1 MKRTA
6 VYPGTFD
13 PMTNGHVDLIRRG
26 CHIFDRVLVA
36 VLIDTEK
43 APLFTVEERLHM
55 IRAIFRREPKVVVKS
70 FSGLLVEFMR
80 KENARIVVRG
90 LRVVSDFE
98 HEFQMALMNRRLGPE
113 VETLFLTPKEEL
125 SYTSSRLVKQV
136 HQLGGDVSGLVP
148 AVVHRALDQEAAEAT
163 RLGALTR
170 SDPRELPECLRDRV
184 GHGARP
190 ARRVEK
196 QVLRLSFGGERA
208 VRRGRPRTGTC
219 SPGSSARSSGPGL
232 SRCRRSARRG
242 GSARAPR

>member
-1 MKRTA
+1 VKRTA

-98 HEFQMALMNRRLGPE
+98 HEFQMALMNRRLGPQ

-148 AVVHRALDQEAAEAT
+148 AVVLRAL
-163 RLGALTR
+163 
-170 SDPRELPECLRDRV
+170 
-184 GHGARP
+184 ARKIP
-190 ARRVEK
+190 T
-196 QVLRLSFGGERA
+196 GG
-208 VRRGRPRTGTC
+208 
-219 SPGSSARSSGPGL
+219 
-232 SRCRRSARRG
+232 
-242 GSARAPR
+242 

>member
-43 APLFTVEERLHM
+43 APLFTVDERLHM

-80 KENARIVVRG
+80 KEDARIVVRG

-148 AVVHRALDQEAAEAT
+148 AVVHRALA
-163 RLGALTR
+163 RK
-170 SDPRELPECLRDRV
+170 LP
-184 GHGARP
+184 
-190 ARRVEK
+190 
-196 QVLRLSFGGERA
+196 SGG
-208 VRRGRPRTGTC
+208 
-219 SPGSSARSSGPGL
+219 
-232 SRCRRSARRG
+232 
-242 GSARAPR
+242 

>member
-1 MKRTA
+1 VKRTA

-26 CHIFDRVLVA
+26 CRIFDRVLVS

-55 IRAIFRREPKVVVKS
+55 IRGIFRREPKVVVKS

-148 AVVHRALDQEAAEAT
+148 AIVHRALI
-163 RLGALTR
+163 RKMPKG
-170 SDPRELPECLRDRV
+170 
-184 GHGARP
+184 
-190 ARRVEK
+190 
-196 QVLRLSFGGERA
+196 
-208 VRRGRPRTGTC
+208 
-219 SPGSSARSSGPGL
+219 
-232 SRCRRSARRG
+232 
-242 GSARAPR
+242 

>member
-1 MKRTA
+1 VKRTA

-26 CHIFDRVLVA
+26 CHIFDRVLIA

-43 APLFTVEERLHM
+43 APLFTVEERLRM
-55 IRAIFRREPKVVVKS
+55 IRGIFRREPKVVVKS
-70 FSGLLVEFMR
+70 FSGLLVQFMR

-148 AVVHRALDQEAAEAT
+148 ALVHRAL
-163 RLGALTR
+163 
-170 SDPRELPECLRDRV
+170 
-184 GHGARP
+184 ARKIP
-190 ARRVEK
+190 I
-196 QVLRLSFGGERA
+196 GG
-208 VRRGRPRTGTC
+208 
-219 SPGSSARSSGPGL
+219 
-232 SRCRRSARRG
+232 
-242 GSARAPR
+242 

>member
-26 CHIFDRVLVA
+26 CPIFDRVLIA

-43 APLFTVEERLHM
+43 APLFTVKERLRM
-55 IRAIFRREPKVVVKS
+55 IRGIFRREPKVVVKS
-70 FSGLLVEFMR
+70 FSGLLVQFMR

-148 AVVHRALDQEAAEAT
+148 AVVHRALN
-163 RLGALTR
+163 RK
-170 SDPRELPECLRDRV
+170 LPN
-184 GHGARP
+184 
-190 ARRVEK
+190 
-196 QVLRLSFGGERA
+196 
-208 VRRGRPRTGTC
+208 GR
-219 SPGSSARSSGPGL
+219 
-232 SRCRRSARRG
+232 
-242 GSARAPR
+242 

>member
-1 MKRTA
+1 VKRTA

-26 CHIFDRVLVA
+26 CNIFDRVLVS

-43 APLFTVEERLHM
+43 APLFTVEERLQM
-55 IRAIFRREPKVVVKS
+55 IRGIFRREPKVVVKS

-80 KENARIVVRG
+80 KEKARVVVRG

-148 AVVHRALDQEAAEAT
+148 AIVHRALK
-163 RLGALTR
+163 RKMPNGAK
-170 SDPRELPECLRDRV
+170 S
-184 GHGARP
+184 
-190 ARRVEK
+190 
-196 QVLRLSFGGERA
+196 
-208 VRRGRPRTGTC
+208 
-219 SPGSSARSSGPGL
+219 
-232 SRCRRSARRG
+232 
-242 GSARAPR
+242 